1 MKTLLTVLVL
11 FAFMANDVVFVE
23 KVQQVQKLL
32 LCEKRGCFVIADTL
46 SWEKTSQKRGVKVK
60 SEQFVVTIPANVI
73 WVSLGSTVTVFK
85 YNNAPPIVIGTETS
99 DTSQLNLLLG

>member
-46 SWEKTSQKRGVKVK
+46 SWEKHHKNEALK
-60 SEQFVVTIPANVI
+60 
-73 WVSLGSTVTVFK
+73 
-85 YNNAPPIVIGTETS
+85 
-99 DTSQLNLLLG
+99 